1 MSSLLVLLA
10 PEIVLF
16 MATCVVMIVGLWP
29 KIEVRSLAMPIAGMG
44 LLIAGVLAI
53 NTPPNPESILPH
65 IIPYAKAMTAGVGLL
80 LVLLLAGTVDRSYEA
95 AVERGEIR
103 FDPIHT
109 NRAEFFAFFLFSLT
123 GLMLCAS
130 ATDLIWLFLALELV
144 SLPTYV
150 MATISTRKLKSQEAG
165 VKYFFLGA
173 LGAAIFLYGFALLYG
188 GTGTTNLIGIRDAL
202 AEQAASGG
210 INPIAMAG
218 IILSLIGISFKIAA
232 VPMHFYTADVYQ
244 GAAAP
249 VSAMLA
255 FVPKTAGFIAMMGIL
270 AAVGW
275 QYAPG
280 GELLAEGAGS
290 LPRPIYVT
298 LAAIAVL
305 TMTVGNVLALLQRST
320 KRLLAYSSIAHTGYM
335 LVALI
340 AGPAIAAEA
349 GIKNNGL
356 GAVLFYLLV
365 YGVTNIGTFA
375 VVACLERPQPD
386 GEADEL
392 DDIDDLR
399 GLCRTR
405 PVLGWVM
412 VICALGLLGLPPL
425 LGFWA
430 KFLLFTS
437 AISAGEIAL
446 VVILGLNSAIAA
458 FYYLKLVALPLLED
472 PEGDAPATTP
482 FATRTIAG
490 VVSAAMVV
498 LAVIPTGIVDAAME
512 AADRAGTIVPANIE
526 AIERSITAEA
536 IRDEPAPT
544 IDR

>member
-16 MATCVVMIVGLWP
+16 MATCIVMIVGLWP

-53 NTPPNPESILPH
+53 NTPPNPESILPN

-280 GELLAEGAGS
+280 GEILAEGAGS

-458 FYYLKLVALPLLED
+458 FYYLKLVALPLLEE

-544 IDR
+544 VDR